1 MGARKDL
8 ALKSIRRKFEVWRSN
23 RRNGEEVPAA
33 LWDDFHALEGRFG
46 RTNLAKALGLNSSD
60 VAFQMNLRGA
70 RVEIES
76 RPLEAVAAPKAF
88 TASQTVA
95 ITKVVSVPMPPPQA
109 RTGGAAAVEVQ
120 APSGWILRL
129 QAEASPEFLRV
140 FVEAAGRAGG
150 VP

>member
-88 TASQTVA
+88 TAS
-95 ITKVVSVPMPPPQA
+95 
-109 RTGGAAAVEVQ
+109 
-120 APSGWILRL
+120 
-129 QAEASPEFLRV
+129 
-140 FVEAAGRAGG
+140 
-150 VP
+150 